1 MIESRVRSVIAD
13 RLTRLLAI
21 HPDTGFLIMPLNRRA
36 AVSFAGFSLAFMVSA
51 CIKQPMKLTTDD
63 SPVVLSHQT
72 ISAPNPGL
80 AGTFT
85 VRTLVY
91 GSGTDKHRA
100 AFRDSVTLKTRTVDG
115 SAMVSAPPEIAKSR
129 SKYWGFDFK
138 RMPINGRV
146 WYPQGDGPFPLVL
159 IVHGNHDMKDF
170 SDPGYGYLGQHL
182 ASRGFILVSVDENF
196 INGNLRG
203 ENDGRGWLLLE
214 HLKRW
219 RTWNDSLGSPFYHKV
234 DMSNIALMGHSRGGE
249 AAPVAAAFNRLSH
262 YPDDATIKFDYNFGI
277 KSIVAIAPVD
287 GQYQPAGKPTPV
299 ENVNYLVFHGS
310 HDGDVSAFSGLR
322 QYQRIKFTDGQP
334 WFKSAVYVYRANH
347 GQWNTVWGNKD
358 NGPRSG
364 RRLALDALI
373 PPEDQRQFGRVYIGG
388 FLEATLKG
396 KKEYLPM
403 FRDHRTIGQWLPK
416 TMYITRFSENGF
428 RALAGFDEDVDVTTG
443 SVPGVTIS
451 ADSISGW
458 KEAPIPIRSRNSD
471 LGTNAVWLG
480 WNNKPVGKDTTKP
493 RAPASYSVTIS
504 DSLRSAW
511 NVGEGSSVVLSLAP
525 TPATPG
531 PRKTGPDTT
540 KKADSSGAKGKP
552 AAKPA
557 GNKKKPDEKA
567 KPDTTPMDLSV
578 ELVDAAGGTAR
589 VALSQFGKPRRPLEI
604 TVYRRKGRDKAA
616 FPNPYELVLQT
627 YVMPVKEFARGTSFD
642 ASRIRSI
649 RLVFDRTRVGQVV
662 VDDIGFSAIDPAY
675 LAVRP

>member
-1 MIESRVRSVIAD
+1 M
-13 RLTRLLAI
+13 LLS
-21 HPDTGFLIMPLNRRA
+21 RRA
-36 AVSFAGFSLAFMVSA
+36 AVSLAGSSLAFVAGA

-63 SPVVLSHQT
+63 SPVVLSHQA
-72 ISAPNPGL
+72 ISAPNPGVP
-80 AGTFT
+80 GTFA

-91 GSGTDKHRA
+91 GSGTDKNRP
-100 AFRDSVTLKTRTVDG
+100 AFRDSVALKTRTVDG
-115 SAMVSAPPEIAKSR
+115 SAMVSATPEIAKAR

-138 RMPINGRV
+138 KLPINGRV
-146 WYPQGDGPFPLVL
+146 WYPQGDGPYPLVL
-159 IVHGNHDMKDF
+159 IVHGNHNMKDF
-170 SDPGYGYLGQHL
+170 SDPGYGYLGQLL

-262 YPDDATIKFDYNFGI
+262 YPDDATIKFDYNFDI

-322 QYQRIKFTDGQP
+322 QYQRIRFTDGRP

-364 RRLALDALI
+364 RSLALDALI
-373 PPEDQRQFGRVYIGG
+373 PPEDQRQFSKVYIGG

-403 FRDHRTIGQWLPK
+403 FRDHRTIGQWLPR
-416 TMYITRFSENGF
+416 TMYITRFSENSY
-428 RALAGFDEDVDVTTG
+428 RALAGFDEDVEVTTG

-451 ADSISGW
+451 ADSLSSW

-493 RAPASYSVTIS
+493 RAPASYSVSIS
-504 DSLRSAW
+504 DSLRATW
-511 NVGEGSSVVLSLAP
+511 NVGEGSSVVLSLAA

-531 PRKTGPDTT
+531 PRKTERDTT
-540 KKADSSGAKGKP
+540 KKADSSAAKGKP
-552 AAKPA
+552 VAKGKGGA
-557 GNKKKPDEKA
+557 KKPEEKA
-567 KPDTTPMDLSV
+567 KPDTTPVDLSV
-578 ELVDAAGGTAR
+578 ELVDAAGATAR

-604 TVYRRKGRDKAA
+604 TVYRRKGRDKSA

-627 YVMPVKEFARGTSFD
+627 YVMPIKEFARAGAFD
-642 ASRIRSI
+642 ASRVRTI
-649 RLVFDRTRVGQVV
+649 RLVFDKTRVGQVV

-675 LAVRP
+675 LAGRE

>member
-1 MIESRVRSVIAD
+1 MLLDRRDTVRFAV
-13 RLTRLLAI
+13 LPLA
-21 HPDTGFLIMPLNRRA
+21 
-36 AVSFAGFSLAFMVSA
+36 LALSA
-51 CIKQPMKLTTDD
+51 CIQQPMKFSKDD

-72 ISAPNPGL
+72 VAAPNPGL
-80 AGTFT
+80 DGTYP

-91 GSGTDKHRA
+91 GSGTDKRRP
-100 AFRDSVTLKTRTVDG
+100 AFRDSVAIRTKTVDG
-115 SAMVSAPPEIAKSR
+115 SAMVSATPEIAKSR

-138 RMPINGRV
+138 KLPINGRV

-159 IVHGNHDMKDF
+159 VVHGNHNMKDF
-170 SDPGYGYLGQHL
+170 SDPGYGYLGQLL

-219 RTWNDSLGSPFYHKV
+219 RTWNDSSGSPFHHKV

-249 AAPVAAAFNRLSH
+249 AVAVAAAFNRLAH
-262 YPDDATIKFDYNFGI
+262 YPDDATVKFDYDFGI
-277 KSIVAIAPVD
+277 RSIVAIAPVD

-322 QYQRIKFTDGQP
+322 QYQRVAFTDGRP

-373 PPEDQRQFGRVYIGG
+373 RPEEQRQFGKVYIGG

-403 FRDHRTIGQWLPK
+403 FRDHRTIGHWLPK
-416 TMYITRFSENGF
+416 TMYVTRFSENGF
-428 RALAGFDEDVDVTTG
+428 KAVAGFDEDVDVTTG
-443 SVPGVTIS
+443 SVHGVTIS
-451 ADSISGW
+451 ADSLSGW
-458 KEAPIPIRSRNSD
+458 KEAPVPIRSRNSD

-480 WNNKPVGKDTTKP
+480 WNNKPAGKDTTKP
-493 RAPASYSVTIS
+493 RSPASYSITIS

-511 NVGEGSSVVLSLAP
+511 NVSEASSVVLSLAP

-531 PRKTGPDTT
+531 PRKTAPDTT
-540 KKADSSGAKGKP
+540 KKADSSGTKAKPG
-552 AAKPA
+552 AKPA
-557 GNKKKPDEKA
+557 GGGKKPDPK
-567 KPDTTPMDLSV
+567 KTPPDTTPMDLSV
-578 ELVDAAGGTAR
+578 ELVDAAGAVAR
-589 VALSQFGKPRRPLEI
+589 APLSQFGTPRRPLEI
-604 TVYRRKGRDKAA
+604 TVYRRKGRDKQA

-627 YVMPVKEFARGTSFD
+627 YVMPFREFARSSPGFD
-642 ASRIRSI
+642 ASRVRTL

-675 LAVRP
+675 LANRD